1 MYTSGIHDCTDWKI
15 CEGATKESLR
25 LEERKPMST
34 RTRNARERA
43 YEQLRQRILTL
54 ELAPSLRLD
63 ENRIAEEL
71 GVSRTPIREAFHQL
85 SAEGLV
91 TIVSRGGYVVADMN
105 LHRFRELIEAQ
116 HILVRAVTHLLV
128 ARATDDDFDELEAA
142 VRAVDKAE
150 HSRDPHAVA
159 DSNSKLHILET
170 RLTRN
175 DYLLSMAERVYT
187 HLQRLAFLSFGGAG
201 GIAGDGQDS
210 SLLKHYE
217 NVHEDHWDYLNAL
230 RSRDVATAEKVS
242 VRHVELFQSRIRQ
255 FLEMNAVENIDFST
269 VSTSS
274 FPIGGGSD

>member
-1 MYTSGIHDCTDWKI
+1 MYTSGIHDCTEWKI
-15 CEGATKESLR
+15 CEGVTKKTHQLV
-25 LEERKPMST
+25 ERKPMST

-54 ELAPSLRLD
+54 ELAPSQRLD

-71 GVSRTPIREAFHQL
+71 GVSRTPVREAFHQL

-142 VRAVDKAE
+142 VRAVDDAE
-150 HSRDPHAVA
+150 QSRDPHAVA
-159 DSNSKLHILET
+159 DTNSKLHILET

-187 HLQRLAFLSFGGAG
+187 CNALPSLASAEPAELGETAKTQ
-201 GIAGDGQDS
+201 I
-210 SLLKHYE
+210 LLTHYE
-217 NVHEDHWDYLNAL
+217 NVHEDHWDYLKAL
-230 RSRDVATAEKVS
+230 RSAT
-242 VRHVELFQSRIRQ
+242 
-255 FLEMNAVENIDFST
+255 
-269 VSTSS
+269 
-274 FPIGGGSD
+274 

>member
-1 MYTSGIHDCTDWKI
+1 MYTSGIHNCIELKI
-15 CEGATKESLR
+15 CEGVTKKTHQLV
-25 LEERKPMST
+25 ERKPMST

-54 ELAPSLRLD
+54 ELAPSQRLD

-71 GVSRTPIREAFHQL
+71 GVSRTPVREAFHQL

-142 VRAVDKAE
+142 VRAVDDAE
-150 HSRDPHAVA
+150 QSRDPHAVA
-159 DSNSKLHILET
+159 DTNSKLHILET

-201 GIAGDGQDS
+201 GIGGDGQDP
-210 SLLKHYE
+210 SLLTHYE
-217 NVHEDHWDYLNAL
+217 NVHEDHWDYLKAL
-230 RSRDVATAEKVS
+230 RSRDVATAEKVA

-255 FLEMNAVENIDFST
+255 FLEMNAVENIDFSNIPSL
-269 VSTSS
+269 V
-274 FPIGGGSD
+274 PQHPRYAP

>member
-1 MYTSGIHDCTDWKI
+1 MYTSGIHDCTELKI
-15 CEGATKESLR
+15 CEGVTKKTHR
-25 LEERKPMST
+25 LVERKPMST

-54 ELAPSLRLD
+54 ELAPSQRLD
-63 ENRIAEEL
+63 ENRTAEEL
-71 GVSRTPIREAFHQL
+71 GVSRTPVREAFHQL

-128 ARATDDDFDELEAA
+128 ARATDDDFDELEVA
-142 VRAVDKAE
+142 VRAVDDAE
-150 HSRDPHAVA
+150 QSRDPHAVA

-201 GIAGDGQDS
+201 GIGGDGHDP
-210 SLLKHYE
+210 SLLTHYE
-217 NVHEDHWDYLNAL
+217 NVHKDHWDCLKAL
-230 RSRDVATAEKVS
+230 RSRDVATAEKVA
-242 VRHVELFQSRIRQ
+242 VRHVELFQSRIRKY
-255 FLEMNAVENIDFST
+255 LESSAFEGIDFSDIPT
-269 VSTSS
+269 AGNSISVSRS
-274 FPIGGGSD
+274 

>member
-1 MYTSGIHDCTDWKI
+1 MYTSGIHDCTEWKI
-15 CEGATKESLR
+15 CEGVTKKTHL
-25 LEERKPMST
+25 LVERKPMST

-54 ELAPSLRLD
+54 ELAPSQRLD

-71 GVSRTPIREAFHQL
+71 GVSRTPVREAFHQL

-91 TIVSRGGYVVADMN
+91 IIVSRGGYVVADMN

-142 VRAVDKAE
+142 VRAVDDAE
-150 HSRDPHAVA
+150 QSRDPHAVA

-201 GIAGDGQDS
+201 GIGGDGQDP

-217 NVHEDHWDYLNAL
+217 DVHEDHWDYLKAL
-230 RSRDVATAEKVS
+230 RSRDVATAEKVA
-242 VRHVELFQSRIRQ
+242 VRHVELFQSRMLQ
-255 FLEMNAVENIDFST
+255 FLEMNSVQALDFSE
-269 VSTSS
+269 
-274 FPIGGGSD
+274 IGSRLN